1 MGIAKMK
8 KLTLLAE
15 QTEKEALLKA
25 VQGLQ
30 NIEIIPL
37 SEALTEKEELVQG
50 LYFEE
55 QKGTVGKLTQTIQ
68 DIRYAIS
75 FLTQYVPALSF
86 KEKVK
91 AKRPVYSLEE
101 FDKEL
106 QQLDYEAL
114 LQRVSYME
122 QTLQTLNEQ
131 MKTLNKDEKFF
142 RQWQRLKFLPGQMN
156 DLKHF
161 VVYVGTVETEKAE
174 QFEQAI
180 AEFEMIYEEDVY
192 QTDDNYGYLIVAP
205 VDHAEEFLLTG
216 QQFGF
221 QELNYP
227 YERLPQEEL
236 SENLAKQ
243 KEIRE
248 KLASEKKML
257 AGFTEVRTFLQLA
270 EEYFYNMREREKAK
284 ERLLNSSHVFVVS
297 GWAPADQIEQFVVK
311 ITAQIGEESVACLI
325 SEVTVEEE
333 DVVPT
338 LLKNNKFVEPFESIT
353 SQYGLPKYTAV
364 DPTPFY
370 YPFHIAFFGMMSAD
384 FGYGL
389 LLWLV
394 TWLVLKNVELS
405 RSMRTSMRMFNQLSF
420 GTMAFGLI
428 FGSFLGFDLPFR
440 LLNLTT
446 DLMVIMGLS
455 VFLGILHMLLG
466 YGLNIYSAL
475 KSKDY
480 VSFYLD
486 GAQWTM
492 MLLGIVA
499 LAMNLLFFNVAWL
512 QTLGLVL
519 LLGNIIGM
527 VLVKVF
533 SNENKLVGV
542 GQAAFGIMDISGL
555 VGDLVSYTRL
565 SALAVSG
572 ANIGMA
578 FNLILGLLPPIAR
591 FSIGILLFIAL
602 HALNIFIA
610 FLGAY
615 VHSMRLQYVE
625 FFGKFYKSDGK
636 AFSPLKTLEKYI
648 WIK

>member
-15 QTEKEALLKA
+15 QTEKEAILRA
-25 VQGLQ
+25 MQGLQ
-30 NIEIIPL
+30 NIDIISL
-37 SEALTEKEELVQG
+37 AEAYGESELIQG
-50 LYFEE
+50 LHFEE
-55 QKGTVGKLTQTIQ
+55 QKTSVGHLTQTIQ

-75 FLTQYVPALSF
+75 FLNQYIPAVPF
-86 KEKVK
+86 FKKMKEK
-91 AKRPVYSLEE
+91 RSVYTLEE
-101 FDKEL
+101 FEQEL
-106 QQLDYEAL
+106 KDLDHEAL

-122 QTLQTLNEQ
+122 QSLQTLNER
-131 MKTLNKDEKFF
+131 MKALGKEEYFF
-142 RQWQRLKFLPGQMN
+142 RQWQNLKFLPQDIT

-161 VVYVGTVETEKAE
+161 NVRVGTIETEKVE
-174 QFEQAI
+174 QFEAAI
-180 AEFEMIYEEDVY
+180 AELEQVYEEDIY
-192 QTDDNYGYLIVAP
+192 QTDDTYGYLIILPKEFEADFQPVA
-205 VDHAEEFLLTG
+205 

-221 QELNYP
+221 QELAYP
-227 YERLPQEEL
+227 YEKLPQAEL
-236 SENLAKQ
+236 EINLAKQ
-243 KEIRE
+243 KDIRE
-248 KLASEKKML
+248 KMKQEKKSL
-257 AGFTEVRTFLQLA
+257 SGFTAIRNELQLA
-270 EEYFYNMREREKAK
+270 EEYFYNVREREKAK
-284 ERLLNSSHVFVVS
+284 ELILNSPHVFVIS
-297 GWAPADQIEQFVVK
+297 GWAPADQINQYITQITEQL
-311 ITAQIGEESVACLI
+311 GEEAVASLTT
-325 SEVTVEEE
+325 EVAEEE
-333 DVVPT
+333 SNQVPT
-338 LLKNNKFVEPFESIT
+338 LLKNSKLVEPFESIT
-353 SQYGLPKYTAV
+353 AQYGLPKYTDI

-389 LLWLV
+389 ILWLV
-394 TWLVLKNVELS
+394 TLFVIKKVELS
-405 RSMRTSMRMFNQLSF
+405 RGMQTAMKMFHQLSY

-466 YGLNIYSAL
+466 YILNIYSAL
-475 KSKDY
+475 KAKDY
-480 VSFYLD
+480 VAFYLD

-499 LAMNLLFFNVAWL
+499 LAMNMLFFNVAWL
-512 QTLGLVL
+512 QTLGLIL

-527 VLVKVF
+527 VLVKIF
-533 SNENKLVGV
+533 SNENKLVGA

-578 FNLILGLLPPIAR
+578 FNLILGLLPPFAR
-591 FSIGILLFIAL
+591 FTIGILLFIAL

-625 FFGKFYKSDGK
+625 FFGKFYEGGGK